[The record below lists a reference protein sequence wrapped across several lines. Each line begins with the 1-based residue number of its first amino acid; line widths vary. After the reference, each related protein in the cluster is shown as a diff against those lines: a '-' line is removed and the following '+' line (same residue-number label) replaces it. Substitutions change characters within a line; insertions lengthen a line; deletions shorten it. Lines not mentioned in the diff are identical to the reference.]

1 MKTTYLLPLAT
12 ASSAFIIPDDS
23 VANELR
29 IEPNRDGLDVVDNV
43 ARATDDFWSATQK
56 TFSHVL
62 ENSRNVLDEALAAVY
77 ETGKKATHRSWTD
90 NPAQSWLGN
99 PFAADVADLLEGA
112 RGPTDFPHFGHGHHG
127 DHGGKPNLTIY
138 QLIQKSKYTTKLA
151 KLIDEEA
158 DLVIVLNSTAAN
170 YTVFAPTDHAFEK
183 ISEHGKK
190 PSPEDIKKTLLYHI
204 SPELYP
210 ACRVLLSHTIP
221 TLLKEKSLGGFPQRI
236 RRGFGL
242 KGLELNF
249 YSRVVAVDVFAT
261 NGVIHGIDDVLFVPG
276 GVLDVI
282 DHLPAEFSTLQLGL
296 IKTGL
301 WNDLEKT
308 ATSGQTFFAPSNLA
322 FFKLGPKINAFL
334 FGEHGLKYLKA
345 ILKYHVVSNQTMYSD
360 AFYDAT
366 DDDANDQHLGGIP
379 KGLYHF
385 DFPTLLDGHSV
396 SVDIARYAG
405 FISIKINGFVTVL
418 IQDGPANDGVI
429 HLLSDVLIPPKKLG
443 DTNDVSDKAPAEL
456 TVDELKERL
465 DPYIG
470 QHDMYEL

>member
-1 MKTTYLLPLAT
+1 MKTTCLLPLAIT
-12 ASSAFIIPDDS
+12 AAAAFIIPEDS

-29 IEPNRDGLDVVDNV
+29 IERNSDGVDLVDDV
-43 ARATDDFWSATQK
+43 AHAAGDFWSATQK

-62 ENSRNVLDEALAAVY
+62 ENSRNVLDKALAAVY
-77 ETGKKATHRSWTD
+77 EKASPRSWTD
-90 NPAQSWLGN
+90 IPAQSWLAN
-99 PFAADVADLLEGA
+99 PFAGSVADLLEGA
-112 RGPTDFPHFGHGHHG
+112 RGPTTFPHSGHGHHG
-127 DHGGKPNLTIY
+127 DHCGKPNLTIY
-138 QLIQKSKYTTKLA
+138 QMIHESKYTTKLA
-151 KLIDEEA
+151 KLIDEEP
-158 DLVIVLNSTAAN
+158 DLVTVLNSTAAN
-170 YTVFAPTDHAFEK
+170 YTLFAPTDHAFEK
-183 ISEHGKK
+183 IPEHGKK
-190 PSPEDIKKTLLYHI
+190 PSAEDIKKTLLYHI
-204 SPELYP
+204 SPELFP

-221 TLLKEKSLGGFPQRI
+221 TLLKEKSLGDFPQRI

-261 NGVIHGIDDVLFVPG
+261 NGVIHGVDDVLSVPG

-296 IKTGL
+296 IKTDL
-301 WNDLEKT
+301 WNDFKKT

-366 DDDANDQHLGGIP
+366 GDDTNDQHLGEIP

-385 DFPTLLDGHSV
+385 NFPTLLDGHSV
-396 SVDIARYAG
+396 SVDIARYGG

-418 IQDGPANDGVI
+418 IQDGPAKDGVI

-443 DTNDVSDKAPAEL
+443 GGDDDVSKKAAAEF
-456 TVDELKERL
+456 TVEELKERL
-465 DPYIG
+465 DPYIE
-470 QHDMYEL
+470 QHDVYEL